1 MNILF
6 LLLPKNQVDYLFEDF
21 TVRQALEK
29 LEGKRYSMIPVINRK
44 TGKYERALMEG
55 DFLYYL
61 TKNHLS
67 FSELEK
73 MNLQDVPASRDIQAV
88 GVNCQ
93 IKELYD
99 KIIDQNFVPVV
110 DDNGVF
116 IGIVTRRSVMRTLL
130 PESNVPQK

>member
-130 PESNVPQK
+130 PDSGAPQK